1 MLVPFSGTLFGE
13 GRYSGGS
20 MYCNF
25 CGRTMADDCLYCSAC
40 GRQLGARV
48 ARRPLERAR
57 EGRKIA
63 GVCMGFARHL
73 DIDVTLVRL
82 VWLVLALASGGLG
95 LIAYVV
101 AWIIIPEEPVIVPQP
116 YPAPSHPAA
125 PSA

>member
-1 MLVPFSGTLFGE
+1 
-13 GRYSGGS
+13 

-73 DIDVTLVRL
+73 DVDVTLVRL

-101 AWIIIPEEPVIVPQP
+101 AWIIIPEEPMIVPQP
-116 YPAPSHPAA
+116 YPAQSHPSA
-125 PSA
+125 PPA

>member
-1 MLVPFSGTLFGE
+1 
-13 GRYSGGS
+13 

-25 CGRTMADDCLYCSAC
+25 CGRTMPDDALYCSAC

-48 ARRPLERAR
+48 IRRPLERAR

-73 DIDVTLVRL
+73 DVDVTLVRL

-95 LIAYVV
+95 FVAYLI
-101 AWIIIPEEPVIVPQP
+101 AWIILPEEPIVVPQAQVVHTESGP
-116 YPAPSHPAA
+116 PMI
-125 PSA
+125 

>member
-1 MLVPFSGTLFGE
+1 
-13 GRYSGGS
+13 

-48 ARRPLERAR
+48 VRRPLERAR

-73 DIDVTLVRL
+73 DVDVTLVRL
-82 VWLVLALASGGLG
+82 VWLVLALPSGGIGFFVFLFALLFFPPRTLFASLFPG
-95 LIAYVV
+95 MVMPKEA
-101 AWIIIPEEPVIVPQP
+101 VIVPQA
-116 YPAPSHPAA
+116 YAPPNQ
-125 PSA
+125 PGTSAS

>member
-1 MLVPFSGTLFGE
+1 
-13 GRYSGGS
+13 

-25 CGRTMADDCLYCSAC
+25 CGRTMPDDCLFCSAC

-73 DIDVTLVRL
+73 DVDVTLIRL
-82 VWLVLALASGGLG
+82 LTLVGSIFTGIGFIAY
-95 LIAYVV
+95 LIA
-101 AWIIIPEEPVIVPQP
+101 WIVIPEEPMIVPQAQMVQTHSGP
-116 YPAPSHPAA
+116 PVS
-125 PSA
+125 

>member
-1 MLVPFSGTLFGE
+1 
-13 GRYSGGS
+13 

-48 ARRPLERAR
+48 VRRPLERAR

-73 DIDVTLVRL
+73 DVDVTVIRLLTLVG
-82 VWLVLALASGGLG
+82 AIFTGIGFIAY
-95 LIAYVV
+95 LIA
-101 AWIIIPEEPVIVPQP
+101 WIVIPEEPMIVPQP
-116 YPAPSHPAA
+116 HTAQTQSGPPIA
-125 PSA
+125 

>member
-1 MLVPFSGTLFGE
+1 
-13 GRYSGGS
+13 

-73 DIDVTLVRL
+73 DIDVTLIRL

-101 AWIIIPEEPVIVPQP
+101 AWIIIPEEPMILPQP
-116 YPAPSHPAA
+116 YPAPTQPST